1 MLEDEAIR
9 RLKQEQEENPLTG
22 LEELRE
28 TVAKSWVRS
37 RLKKVSPRRLSAGGA
52 GGTGG
57 DFQGTRAV
65 NRRPV
70 LFEYIFS

>member
-9 RLKQEQEENPLTG
+9 RLKQEQEENPLAG

-37 RLKKVSPRRLSAGGA
+37 RLKKVSPRGRDGGRLSGDPGGQPPA
-52 GGTGG
+52 
-57 DFQGTRAV
+57 
-65 NRRPV
+65 RP
-70 LFEYIFS
+70 L